1 MEIKLAGEKQLEKWD
16 TFVDASV
23 NGTIFHKRRFLAYH
37 KDKFAGRE
45 HYLLVLKGDEAFAQI
60 SFATSVD
67 EEGLLCGSSPYGASY
82 GGFVFCKSPS
92 YQEGKEAV
100 SLLIDYLRENGI
112 HRFTLRQPPD
122 LFCKS
127 PMGLF
132 IFNLLEA
139 GFVTVNRE
147 IFNVVLFNEN
157 IRVMD
162 QLKSSVRTQIR
173 KAEQFGLRVDEKAP
187 LSDVYPLI
195 ERTIGK
201 FGERPTHSREEL
213 QWLSDEFP
221 DEISFCAAYHEGVPI
236 VAVTNFILTPD
247 VASSFYLSTDERY
260 IKMNALRFIVGHVL
274 QRTQDRG
281 FAAYDFGTSTSGLQ
295 ANEGLLHFKEQF
307 SNGTLFR
314 ETLEW
319 THKQ

>member
-1 MEIKLAGEKQLEKWD
+1 M
-16 TFVDASV
+16 DASV
-23 NGTIFHKRRFLAYH
+23 NGTLFHKRRFLAYH
-37 KDKFAGRE
+37 KDKFEGRE
-45 HYLLVLKGDEAFAQI
+45 HYLLVLKGEEIFAQI
-60 SFATSVD
+60 SFATSRD
-67 EEGLLCGSSPYGASY
+67 EDGSLCGNSPYGASY
-82 GGFVFCKSPS
+82 GGFVFCKPPS

-100 SLLIDYLRENGI
+100 SLLIAYLRENNI
-112 HRFTLRQPPD
+112 SRFTLRQPPNF
-122 LFCKS
+122 FCTS
-127 PMGLF
+127 PIDLF

-139 GFVTVNRE
+139 GFVTVHRE
-147 IFNVVLFNEN
+147 IFNVVLFDKDV
-157 IRVMD
+157 RVMD

-173 KAEQFGLRVDEKAP
+173 KAGQLGLRVDERAP

-201 FGERPTHSREEL
+201 FGERPTHSRKEL

-221 DEISFCAAYHEGVPI
+221 REISFCAAYHEGTPI
-236 VAVTNFILTPD
+236 VAVTNFVLTPNI
-247 VASSFYLSTDERY
+247 ASSFYLSTDERY

-274 QRTQDRG
+274 QSAEERG
-281 FAAYDFGTSTSGLQ
+281 FAAYDFGTSTSGLD

-319 THKQ
+319 NRER